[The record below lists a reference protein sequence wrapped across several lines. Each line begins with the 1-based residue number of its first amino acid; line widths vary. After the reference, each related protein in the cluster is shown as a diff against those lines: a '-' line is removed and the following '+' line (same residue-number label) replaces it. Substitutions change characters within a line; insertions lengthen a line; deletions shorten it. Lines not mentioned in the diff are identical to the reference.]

1 MKRRAASRARSAWR
15 PTAFGV
21 YATILVLLDLALHV
35 GLGLGGLAPA
45 RRSSAVSVAVL
56 ALVLGLIDDAMG
68 VGNLGARA
76 LGLGF
81 AGLVGTWTRQ
91 LVDGEGPLFIVPYL
105 FLGKWL
111 VDAIVTL
118 LRPQAAAGDD
128 IWIELVTAAPITAV
142 WTAVAGTITLVI
154 FRIVAGRDA

>member
-1 MKRRAASRARSAWR
+1 
-15 PTAFGV
+15 
-21 YATILVLLDLALHV
+21 VLLDLALHV
-35 GLGLGGLAPA
+35 GLGLGGLAPDLIAVAVLLTA